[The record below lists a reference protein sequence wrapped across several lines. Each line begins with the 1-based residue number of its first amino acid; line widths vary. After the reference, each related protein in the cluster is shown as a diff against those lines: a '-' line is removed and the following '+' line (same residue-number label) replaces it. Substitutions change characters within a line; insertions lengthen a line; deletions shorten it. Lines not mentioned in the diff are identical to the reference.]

1 MRLLFLFLLTGCIS
15 WENFGVTSTG
25 THNRFVEEVQDFKDD
40 VLPPIE
46 ELGEAVA
53 ENAHENVLEA
63 KRDNDETKLV
73 RSVATRVKAEEAIS
87 EIKELEAK
95 KFTRAEAPPFDWE
108 GLIATVVSALMGGG
122 GVGAVVMAVMGSKL
136 KTMKERAIYHAKST
150 EVDDVSDL
158 T

>member
-1 MRLLFLFLLTGCIS
+1 MLTGCSS
-15 WENFGVTSTG
+15 WETIGVTSLA
-25 THNRFVEEVQDFKDD
+25 THNEFVEEVSDFKDD

-53 ENAHENVLEA
+53 ENAHENVIEA
-63 KRDNDETKLV
+63 KRDNDEAKLV

-87 EIKELEAK
+87 EIKELESK
-95 KFTRAEAPPFDWE
+95 SFTRAEASFDWE

-122 GVGAVVMAVMGSKL
+122 GVGAVVMAVMGGKL
-136 KTMKERAIYHAKST
+136 KKMKDRAITHAKST